1 MHMEKNVG
9 VGVKQPPPPSLPS
22 RLQMWVIWKKCR
34 VIVHIQQYIHIY
46 PLEIYIIYIFRS
58 WPLGR
63 WGMLDQVILSIYIY
77 LLTSWH
83 PPSQQTQHPIPVRFL
98 LFRNPIP
105 ACPHSLV
112 IIIASLWIMWRM
124 GCIKVGVVV
133 CGGAKHT
140 YADNICAVHI

>member
-1 MHMEKNVG
+1 
-9 VGVKQPPPPSLPS
+9 
-22 RLQMWVIWKKCR
+22 
-34 VIVHIQQYIHIY
+34 
-46 PLEIYIIYIFRS
+46 
-58 WPLGR
+58 
-63 WGMLDQVILSIYIY
+63 MLDQVILSIYIY

-112 IIIASLWIMWRM
+112 IIIASLWRM

-133 CGGAKHT
+133 VVVVCGGGAKHT